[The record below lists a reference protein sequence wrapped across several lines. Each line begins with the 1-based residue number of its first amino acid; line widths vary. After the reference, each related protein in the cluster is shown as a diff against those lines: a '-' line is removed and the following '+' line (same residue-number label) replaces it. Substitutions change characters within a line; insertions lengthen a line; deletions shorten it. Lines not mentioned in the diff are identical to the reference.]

1 MADAIKRSVVAI
13 LLIIS
18 AIVLGYVVDSVL
30 DNREKAAYPVLYS
43 EHVEKYSEMYG
54 VPQDVIYAIIK
65 TESGFDPDAK
75 SSKGAMGLMQL
86 MPNTYEWAC
95 GKTGTSYDKDKITDP
110 EINIRCGVYYLSY
123 CYEQFYIWETVYAA
137 YNAGHGQV
145 HTWLE
150 DEEIS
155 KNGHLIDIPFDETA
169 SYVEKVSKA
178 REKYITILEEK

>member
-1 MADAIKRSVVAI
+1 MADAIKRSIVAI

-18 AIVLGYVVDSVL
+18 AIVLGYFVDSAL
-30 DNREKAAYPVLYS
+30 DSREKAAYPVLYS
-43 EHVEKYSEMYG
+43 EYVEKYSEMYG

-65 TESGFDPDAK
+65 TESNFDPNAT
-75 SSKGAMGLMQL
+75 SSKGAKGLMQL

-95 GKTGTSYDKDKITDP
+95 GKANIPYDESKVTDP
-110 EINIRCGVYYLSY
+110 ETNIHCGVYYLSY
-123 CYEQFYIWETVYAA
+123 CYEQFSVWQTVYAA

-145 HTWLE
+145 RSWLD

-169 SYVEKVSKA
+169 SYVEKVSKT
-178 REKYITILEEK
+178 REKYIKILEEQ